1 MKEARSERP
10 RLRGP
15 GVLHQRYVRRAVV
28 AAVPPAPAEVEKPV
42 GFLGSG
48 RVVVAFI
55 AMLFV
60 CQLALL
66 VEALSPLRV
75 VFRILAFGMSLAL
88 LVLVKGRRLKH
99 PAMPFLV
106 ASAVLTAFN
115 FFHPGTN
122 SPMAAAAQLGIQVSV
137 FAPVFWASRLRID
150 EKMFGRIV
158 LLLFLFNMASAALGI
173 LQVTFPGRFQPAL
186 STMVESQGEGYVRSL
201 QFETA
206 SGERV
211 FRPMG
216 LTDIPGGAS
225 TGAFYVVLLGGAFL
239 LSRQGALKKV
249 LGAAGIGV
257 GLICLYLGQVRV
269 AAVTLLVCMAA
280 MALVLVVSGRWVRLV
295 ALAAVVGGFAV
306 VAFGWAVA
314 VGGDAVLTRWN
325 TLLSDDPS
333 QVYQSN
339 RGRFLDSTF
348 EEVLPEFP
356 LGAGLGRYG
365 MANAYFGDNSDR
377 ENPPL
382 WAEIQWTAWAYD
394 GGWLGLVCYPL
405 ALLVTLGWSFQMAR
419 RRDEVRSE
427 LWLWGSLLFA
437 YDLGALAQ
445 TFSYQFFMSQMGME
459 FWLLNAAFF
468 SAYWNRNAA
477 VHPHHR

>member
-1 MKEARSERP
+1 MNGASPRP
-10 RLRGP
+10 QLRGP
-15 GVLHQRYVRRAVV
+15 GVLHTRYVRRSASPSVQAV
-28 AAVPPAPAEVEKPV
+28 AAPAPAAP

-48 RVVVAFI
+48 SVVVAFI
-55 AMLFV
+55 VLLFV

-66 VEALSPLRV
+66 VEALAPARV
-75 VFRILAFGMSLAL
+75 VFRILSFGTSLAL
-88 LVLVKGRRLKH
+88 LGLAKGPRLKH
-99 PAMPFLV
+99 PAMPFLL
-106 ASAVLTAFN
+106 ASAGLTALN
-115 FFHPGTN
+115 FFHPGTT
-122 SPMAAAAQLGIQVSV
+122 SPVAAAVQLGIQVSV
-137 FAPVFWASRLRID
+137 FAPLFWASRLRID
-150 EKMFGRIV
+150 TKMFSRVV

-173 LQVTFPGRFQPAL
+173 LQVSFPGRFQPNL
-186 STMVESQGEGYVRSL
+186 SAMVESQGEGYVRSL

-206 SGERV
+206 SGARV

-225 TGAFYVVLLGGAFL
+225 TGAFYAVLLGGTFL
-239 LSRQGALKKV
+239 LSRQGLARKAL
-249 LGAAGIGV
+249 GGAGIGI

-280 MALVLVVSGRWVRLV
+280 MGLVLTVSGRWVRLV
-295 ALAAVVGGFAV
+295 TLASVVGGFAV

-314 VGGDAVLTRWN
+314 VGGDAVLTRWS
-325 TLLSDDPS
+325 TLTESDPS

-339 RGRFLDSTF
+339 RGRFLESTF

-365 MANAYFGDNSDR
+365 MANAYFGDNTVR
-377 ENPPL
+377 EHPPL

-405 ALLVTLGWSFQMAR
+405 GLLATLWWGFQVAR
-419 RRDEVRSE
+419 RREDSQGEF
-427 LWLWGSLLFA
+427 WLWGSLLFA
-437 YDLGALAQ
+437 YDLGAIAQ

-468 SAYWNRNAA
+468 SAYRNRNAA
-477 VHPHHR
+477 LHPHRR